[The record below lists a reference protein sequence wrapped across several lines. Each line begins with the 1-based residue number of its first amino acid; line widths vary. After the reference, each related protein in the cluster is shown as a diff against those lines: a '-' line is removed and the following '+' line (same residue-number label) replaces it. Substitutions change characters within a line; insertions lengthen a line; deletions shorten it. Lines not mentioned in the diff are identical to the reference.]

1 MKLKEKK
8 YLINLRRSEYPEIFD
23 TPELVSRFK
32 LLNIQVTNTKIVL
45 DEFDKVALI
54 EEFDKI
60 FQYFNNCNNIMKYIV
75 DNKSMIID

>member
-1 MKLKEKK
+1 
-8 YLINLRRSEYPEIFD
+8 
-23 TPELVSRFK
+23 
-32 LLNIQVTNTKIVL
+32 
-45 DEFDKVALI
+45 LI